1 MYLWVCEVICTFTLY
16 LCLLPLL
23 ALSSKLPY
31 LGRMGFMNEQ
41 NKIENNS
48 IVQNRREAV
57 IGIIAEWSRGEV
69 WDS

>member
-1 MYLWVCEVICTFTLY
+1 
-16 LCLLPLL
+16 
-23 ALSSKLPY
+23 
-31 LGRMGFMNEQ
+31 MGFMNEQ